1 MDKDIDGQIRR
12 VEGQI
17 QKLTRL
23 IEGYQ
28 LTRSIFEL
36 ILRELKGLK
45 VVDAAERI
53 VKEGIRDKG

>member
-45 VVDAAERI
+45 VVEEAERI
-53 VKEGIRDKG
+53 VKNCEL